1 MPYFRVFG
9 KPSVISV
16 TKVGYRFYSVIKMS
30 VSDRFRLDKIWSVSV
45 RLSVNRLFE
54 YITSPGRYS
63 AKLPPLL
70 SKIASSGNFS
80 LWAPPTNNSNFE
92 KIFHFYNPQSLSN
105 ITLPHSAMLIFF
117 Q

>member
-30 VSDRFRLDKIWSVSV
+30 VLDRFRLDKIWSVSV

-54 YITSPGRYS
+54 YITKFLTPNSDHWYWYVVGMAPCENPIGDCQICRRLGR
-63 AKLPPLL
+63 KQC
-70 SKIASSGNFS
+70 N
-80 LWAPPTNNSNFE
+80 
-92 KIFHFYNPQSLSN
+92 
-105 ITLPHSAMLIFF
+105 TLVPKVTLVE
-117 Q
+117 